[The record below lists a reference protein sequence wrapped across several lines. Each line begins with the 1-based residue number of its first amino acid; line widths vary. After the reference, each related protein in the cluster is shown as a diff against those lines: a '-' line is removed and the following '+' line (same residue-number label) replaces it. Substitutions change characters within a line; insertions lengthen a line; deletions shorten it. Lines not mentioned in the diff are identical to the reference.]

1 MPLTDRSDFFASV
14 NEDAFNGLVRL
25 IQRQRPALFNHGTA
39 AFAKA
44 PKRWCH
50 PIKPDERVER
60 ARNPLLSVHPP
71 IPVIGSL
78 LPVGLNWLLQLTDL
92 QIDFHPNDEFALPP
106 ELGRLPEQH
115 FALRMKACFTLDCPG
130 PEFMREQLPRVE
142 ELAAA
147 AQGLDDALDD
157 VLGGRNGPD
166 PKDPKEPKPNDR
178 PPAPPPQEPVVPR
191 LSDKGECFCLELL
204 AVLHFEWGPIG
215 SGLPPRPWLKLRLDG
230 LEIVDI
236 SPRPLENMLECYLA
250 AVLRLSVLPRL
261 SLPIEALVLDIGA
274 ELRRLGVPLA
284 QRVRLQPA
292 PVPAAVP
299 HNPSVARDELQVFVN
314 LVVEPA

>member
-1 MPLTDRSDFFASV
+1 MPLTDRSDLFASV

-39 AFAKA
+39 AFAKN

-50 PIKPDERVER
+50 PIRADERVVR
-60 ARNPLLSVHPP
+60 ARNPLISEHPP

-78 LPVGLNWLLQLTDL
+78 WPVGLNWLLQLTDL
-92 QIDFHPNDEFALPP
+92 QVDFHPNDVFALPP

-115 FALRMKACFTLDCPG
+115 LALRLKACFTLDCPG
-130 PEFMREQLPRVE
+130 GDFIREQLPRVE

-157 VLGGRNGPD
+157 VLGGLNGR
-166 PKDPKEPKPNDR
+166 DPKEPRPDDR
-178 PPAPPPQEPVVPR
+178 TPAPPREPVVPR
-191 LSDKGECFCLELL
+191 LSDKGECFCLELV

-215 SGLPPRPWLKLRLDG
+215 SGVPPRPWLKLRLDG

-236 SPRPLENMLECYLA
+236 SPRPLENMLECYLS

-261 SLPIEALVLDIGA
+261 ALPIEALVLDIGA
-274 ELRRLGVPLA
+274 EMRRLGVPLA
-284 QRVRLQPA
+284 QRVRLEPA

-299 HNPSVARDELQVFVN
+299 HNPAVARDELQVFVN

>member
-1 MPLTDRSDFFASV
+1 MPLTDHSDLFASV
-14 NEDAFNGLVRL
+14 HEDAFNGLVRL

-39 AFAKA
+39 AFAKE

-50 PIKPDERVER
+50 AIEADDRVRR
-60 ARNPLLSVHPP
+60 ARNPLITVHPP

-92 QIDFHPNDEFALPP
+92 QLDFHPNNAFALPP
-106 ELGRLPEQH
+106 ELGQLPEQH

-130 PEFMREQLPRVE
+130 KDFIQEQLPRVE

-157 VLGGRNGPD
+157 VLGGLNGR
-166 PKDPKEPKPNDR
+166 DPKEPKPDER
-178 PPAPPPQEPVVPR
+178 PPEPPPRDPVVPP
-191 LSDKGECFCLELL
+191 LADKGECFCLELL

-215 SGLPPRPWLKLRLDG
+215 SGQPPRPWLKLRLDG

-284 QRVRLQPA
+284 QRVRLEPA

-299 HNPSVARDELQVFVN
+299 NNPSVAKDELQLFVN

>member
-1 MPLTDRSDFFASV
+1 MPLTDRSDLFAGV
-14 NEDAFNGLVRL
+14 REDAFNGLVRL

-39 AFAKA
+39 AFADA

-50 PIKPDERVER
+50 PIEADDRVRR
-60 ARNPLLSVHPP
+60 ARNPLITVQPP

-78 LPVGLNWLLQLTDL
+78 LPVGLNWLLQVTELQLDL
-92 QIDFHPNDEFALPP
+92 HPSNLFALPP
-106 ELGRLPEQH
+106 ELGKLPEQH

-130 PEFMREQLPRVE
+130 LAFIQEQLPRVE

-147 AQGLDDALDD
+147 AQGLDDALDEMPS
-157 VLGGRNGPD
+157 GANGRDDREGQ
-166 PKDPKEPKPNDR
+166 KPKPGDR
-178 PPAPPPQEPVVPR
+178 PPEPPPREPVVPPLAPR
-191 LSDKGECFCLELL
+191 GECFCLELL

-215 SGLPPRPWLKLRLDG
+215 SGQPPRPWLKLRMDG

-236 SPRPLENMLECYLA
+236 SPRPLEDLLECYLA

-284 QRVRLQPA
+284 QRVRLEPA

-299 HNPSVARDELQVFVN
+299 NNPSVANDELELFVN